1 MAEDLRSKT
10 AKGLV
15 WGLLNNG
22 TMQVLNLLFGIVLGR
37 LLSPEEYGV
46 VGVLAIFTAL
56 AGDLQSAGFS
66 QALVNIKEPK
76 DNDYNAV
83 FWFNVLTSIMLY
95 AVLFLCAPLIAQFF
109 HDPRLVGVSRLVF
122 LSFFI
127 SSLGIA
133 HSAYLWKNL
142 MVKENTIA
150 GFVSLVCS
158 GAVGVTLAV
167 CGYSYWSLA
176 WQQIVYISVLNI
188 MRLRYSRW
196 RPSLTLDFAPI
207 RQMFPFAVKLLVTKL
222 LTTLSQNIL
231 TVIIGERFSKS
242 AVGNFT
248 QANKWNTMGHN
259 TISGAVQQVAQPVLA
274 SVSDDYDRERRVFSK
289 MLRFTSF
296 ISFPA
301 LLGLALVGHELI
313 LATVGEKW
321 LDSVQLLQILCI
333 GGAFMPIYNV
343 YQNLMLSRGRSD
355 IYMWCNSALLLLQIA
370 VVVACVGRGIVA
382 MVAAYTLLNILFV
395 AVWQWFAKRIC
406 GIDWH
411 QSARDVTP
419 FLAVAVMAMWA
430 TWFATRGITNVY
442 VLLIVKTALA
452 GTLYLAS
459 MKILNAKILDE
470 CLQFLRKKRQ

>member
-109 HDPRLVGVSRLVF
+109 HDPRLVDVSRIVF

>member
-95 AVLFLCAPLIAQFF
+95 AILFLCAPLIAQFF

-167 CGYSYWSLA
+167 LGYSYWSLA

-274 SVSDDYDRERRVFSK
+274 SVSDDDDRERRVFSK

-301 LLGLALVGHELI
+301 LLGLALVGRELI

-470 CLQFLRKKRQ
+470 CLQFLRKKKQ

>member
-83 FWFNVLTSIMLY
+83 FWFNVLTSILLY

-109 HDPRLVGVSRLVF
+109 HDPRLVDVSRLVF

-196 RPSLTLDFAPI
+196 RPALNIDFTPI

-274 SVSDDYDRERRVFSK
+274 SVSDNDDRERRVFSK

-395 AVWQWFAKRIC
+395 VVWQWFAKRIC

-470 CLQFLRKKRQ
+470 CLLFLRKKKQ

>member
-46 VGVLAIFTAL
+46 VGVLAVFTAL

-66 QALVNIKEPK
+66 QALVNIKAPK

-83 FWFNVLTSIMLY
+83 FWFNVLTSILLY
-95 AVLFLCAPLIAQFF
+95 AILFLCAPLIAQFF
-109 HDPRLVGVSRLVF
+109 HDPRLVNVSRLVF

-167 CGYSYWSLA
+167 LGYSYWSLA

-274 SVSDDYDRERRVFSK
+274 SVSDDDDRERRVFSK

-321 LDSVQLLQILCI
+321 LDSVPILQILCI

-370 VVVACVGRGIVA
+370 VVIACVGRGIVA

-395 AVWQWFAKRIC
+395 VVWQWFAKRIC

-430 TWFATRGITNVY
+430 TWFATRAITNVY

-470 CLQFLRKKRQ
+470 CLLFLRKKKQ